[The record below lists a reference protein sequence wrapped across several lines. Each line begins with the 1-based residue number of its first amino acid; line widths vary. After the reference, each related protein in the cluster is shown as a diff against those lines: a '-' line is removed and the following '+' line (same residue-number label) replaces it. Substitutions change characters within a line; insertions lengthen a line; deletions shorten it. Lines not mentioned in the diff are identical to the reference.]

1 MTIRKSTGI
10 RKLKPTFR
18 SAYNLGNENYSI
30 AATDGITEQHHSES
44 CDINKILAQFMQTG
58 IMPPTNPDPQ
68 YGDLTDSS
76 LQFNEAMNQIAQA
89 KSLFEELPDQVRER
103 FDNEPYKFLQFAQDE
118 NNHDAMIEMGLL
130 NAPHPEDKALQGNDA
145 VPPKEET
152 ASDKPDS
159 GASETVAT

>member
-1 MTIRKSTGI
+1 MATTRKSTGI
-10 RKLKPTFR
+10 RKHTFR
-18 SAYNLGNENYSI
+18 SAYNTGDNKIYQT

-89 KSLFEELPDQVRER
+89 KSLFEELPENVRKR
-103 FDNEPYKFLQFAQDE
+103 FDNEPFKFLQFAQDD
-118 NNHDAMIEMGLL
+118 NNHDAMIEMGLI
-130 NAPHPEDKALQGNDA
+130 NAPASPPVDEALPIPDAAPPEQVVRDD
-145 VPPKEET
+145 
-152 ASDKPDS
+152 
-159 GASETVAT
+159 TVAT